1 MSPPM
6 IGSGTLLF
14 GKLVLLIEED
24 GFFANYVGQA
34 IISAGAQILGPARS
48 CSEAEML
55 LGQLQVVPFAVVV
68 SATLWD
74 SPTSRVGEALVRL
87 NAPLL
92 VLQKSSRNPLPS
104 LSGYDVL
111 PAPFAA
117 YQVVEYLCVLLERSV
132 SAPQTLPDEGH

>member
-1 MSPPM
+1 
-6 IGSGTLLF
+6 
-14 GKLVLLIEED
+14 
-24 GFFANYVGQA
+24 
-34 IISAGAQILGPARS
+34 
-48 CSEAEML
+48 ML

-74 SPTSRVGEALVRL
+74 SPASRVGEALIRL

-117 YQVVEYLCVLLERSV
+117 YQVVEYLCGLLEHSV
-132 SAPQTLPDEGH
+132 SAP